1 MTKSKLVKLIQLE
14 HKNLTQKLIIG
25 ILDTTF
31 KIIRENIHREEKFSY
46 PGFGTFTIRSRK
58 ERIGRDPRHGEKIV
72 IKASRTIG
80 FKPSKSLKNEI
91 QNKFVK

>member
-25 ILDTTF
+25 ILNTTF
-31 KIIRENIHREEKFSY
+31 RIIRENIYKEEKFSY
-46 PGFGTFTIRSRK
+46 PGFGTFTIRARK
-58 ERIGRDPRHGEKIV
+58 ERIGRDPRHGKQIV
-72 IKASRTIG
+72 IKASKTIG

-91 QNKFVK
+91 QDKGI